1 MRYQLDYM
9 VCYKR
14 KETNTIEFVTY
25 QEGALQVNYPMMM
38 KDSKIEILN
47 VYKKMNDKE
56 VLSTILA

>member
-1 MRYQLDYM
+1 M

-14 KETNTIEFVTY
+14 KETNTIESVTY